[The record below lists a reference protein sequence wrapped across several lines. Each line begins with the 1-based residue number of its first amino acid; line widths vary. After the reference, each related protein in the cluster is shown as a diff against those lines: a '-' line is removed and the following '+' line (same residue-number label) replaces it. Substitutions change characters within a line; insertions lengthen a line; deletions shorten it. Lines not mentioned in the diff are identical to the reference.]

1 MLQLKA
7 EFKAAAKI
15 KNKINNN
22 IFPFSA
28 LQIVYFCKK
37 YGIF

>member
-22 IFPFSA
+22 KNSVSA
-28 LQIVYFCKK
+28 LRIVYFCKK